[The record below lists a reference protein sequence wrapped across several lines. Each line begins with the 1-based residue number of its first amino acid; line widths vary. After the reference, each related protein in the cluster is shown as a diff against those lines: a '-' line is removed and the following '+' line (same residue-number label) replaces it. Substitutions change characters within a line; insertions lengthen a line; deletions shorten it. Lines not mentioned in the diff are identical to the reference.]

1 MTGVLQLWQALID
14 FDTMLK
20 QYKLSQKKTGR
31 YQIENVNI
39 KYYDYVIFK
48 IATPEIET
56 CVNVIN
62 MLSVD
67 SATDSI
73 QLKHRITA
81 GY

>member
-20 QYKLSQKKTGR
+20 QYELSQKKTGR

-48 IATPEIET
+48 NSNAR
-56 CVNVIN
+56 
-62 MLSVD
+62 D
-67 SATDSI
+67 
-73 QLKHRITA
+73 
-81 GY
+81 